1 MLPRTELPMAVIDI
15 EQDDSEDN
23 TTELSPVTATT
34 LDDSTSSG
42 ASSATGTTS
51 QVIERRKTRKSWR
64 QATQGNLDSK
74 MIAED
79 ERNRYS
85 LAFKEATTEIQ
96 REREDAAGSG
106 ITKKRKKKS
115 DDIVIAEVNRKHG
128 LLPCKNG
135 GTKLLAR
142 STVLKAIARGD
153 AGERDETQQNLP
165 NIATVLY

>member
-1 MLPRTELPMAVIDI
+1 
-15 EQDDSEDN
+15 
-23 TTELSPVTATT
+23 
-34 LDDSTSSG
+34 
-42 ASSATGTTS
+42 
-51 QVIERRKTRKSWR
+51 
-64 QATQGNLDSK
+64 

-106 ITKKRKKKS
+106 IIKKRKKRKKKS

-165 NIATVLY
+165 NIATILY